1 MVWGLNLV
9 GWIYA
14 GLFAVGSVVCFAAIP
29 RAQTFDDA
37 DVRRGLVGLLVTA
50 GGWALFKT
58 VFFLG
63 PDAIRRP
70 VYIVGLV
77 IGFGTVWAWLYF
89 CSAYTGQN
97 YHRNRTL
104 CRLGAAVYL
113 GVVALKL
120 TNPIHQAYFTTAERT
135 TPFAHLAIEHGPL
148 HWTATGLSYVLAA
161 VGLFMLFQFFLNSGY
176 DTRSLGGL
184 TTLIALPV
192 TFDIGSQFTEIVV
205 EVIYAPLGVA
215 AFVVGV
221 LFVAERRFIAVQ
233 QAASGDGLSIY
244 LDERGRIRDYST
256 ASAEVFPELEGATGD
271 RLAAVV
277 PSIAEAIE
285 SENPVLRRGQAG
297 EQRYYF
303 VSAGTA
309 TLGETGAQLVQLSD
323 VTKTERQR
331 RELVKRER
339 ELNEQNELYQA
350 VIDASFATVF
360 RIDLEGQFTF
370 VSPSVEEFIG
380 YSSTELEG
388 EPMTIAHPDEAT
400 TERAWEEIE
409 PVIDG
414 EPNSVRDFPLETKA
428 GRTVYADIR
437 AVPIYDGSVPED
449 DRSPADITAVQLMV
463 RDATDRRQR
472 EGLISVI
479 NRVLRHNIRNKMT
492 VIDGYAELLR
502 SKLDGDDAEN
512 AARITDATD
521 RLLDLTESAQQIEEA
536 RDPDPRLEPLD
547 LSAVLDQTL
556 SELRT
561 QFPGASVTLDA
572 PDSVVVESHG
582 RIETALWEIIENA
595 AKHGGDP
602 PSVEVDVTVT
612 ELQVA
617 VAVSDDGPGLP
628 EIEQEVLESGTE
640 TPLVHGQGLG
650 LWLAYWIVTSV
661 DGELDTAASPEGTTV
676 TVRLPRPS

>member
-1 MVWGLNLV
+1 VVLGFNLV
-9 GWIYA
+9 GWLYV
-14 GLFAVGSVVCFAAIP
+14 GLFAVSSAVCFAAVP
-29 RAQTFDDA
+29 RAQTFDDP

-58 VFFLG
+58 VFFVG
-63 PDAIRRP
+63 PDAVRRP
-70 VYIVGLV
+70 AYIAGLAV
-77 IGFGTVWAWLYF
+77 GFGTVWAWLYF
-89 CSAYTGQN
+89 CSAYTGRN
-97 YHRNRTL
+97 YHRNGTL
-104 CRLGAAVYL
+104 RRLGAAVYL
-113 GVVALKL
+113 GVIALKL
-120 TNPIHQAYFTTAERT
+120 TNPIHHVYFTTTERT
-135 TPFAHLAIEHGPL
+135 APFAHLAIEHGPL

-192 TFDIGSQFTEIVV
+192 TFDIGAQFTAVVV
-205 EVIYAPLGVA
+205 EVIYAPVGVA
-215 AFVVGV
+215 AFAVGV
-221 LFVAERRFIAVQ
+221 LFVAERRFIAVR

-244 LDERGRIRDYST
+244 LDERGRVRDYST
-256 ASAEVFPELEGATGD
+256 AAAEVFPALEGATGD
-271 RLAAVV
+271 PLAAAV
-277 PSIAEAIE
+277 PSVADAIE
-285 SENPVLRRGQAG
+285 SETQVLGRERAG

-323 VTKTERQR
+323 VTETERQR
-331 RELVKRER
+331 RELVERER
-339 ELNEQNELYQA
+339 ELNEQNELYRA

-360 RIDLEGQFTF
+360 RVDLEGQFTF
-370 VSPSVEEFIG
+370 VSPSAEEFIG
-380 YSSTELEG
+380 YSSAELEG
-388 EPMTIAHPDEAT
+388 EPMTVTHPDEAT
-400 TERAWEEIE
+400 TERAWREIE
-409 PVIDG
+409 PVVNG
-414 EPNSVRDFPLETKA
+414 EPNSVEGFPLETKA
-428 GRTVYADIR
+428 GRTVYTDIR

-492 VIDGYAELLR
+492 VIDGYAELLE
-502 SKLDGDDAEN
+502 SKLEGDDAEN
-512 AARITDATD
+512 AARITDAAD

-536 RDPDPRLEPLD
+536 RDPDPDLEPVD
-547 LSAVLDQTL
+547 LSPVLDQTV

-561 QFPGASVTLDA
+561 QFPEASVTLDA
-572 PDSVVVESHG
+572 PDSVVAESHG
-582 RIETALWEIIENA
+582 RVETALWEIVENA

-612 ELQVA
+612 ELQV
-617 VAVSDDGPGLP
+617 VVPVSDDGPGLP

-661 DGELDTAASPEGTTV
+661 DGELDTAASSEGTTV
-676 TVRLPRPS
+676 AVRLPRPS